1 MGIEYECR
9 RLNIKLDE
17 MCLICEKI
25 GARYVGV
32 YVQRRYV
39 YDFLP
44 PQKGRWIRLR
54 TNGNLT
60 TLTIKEIKSLR
71 IDGTKELEVEVSD
84 FDETNVIM
92 NKLGYKAR
100 TYQENFRMEYKLGG
114 ITFDIDKWPGIPPY
128 IEIEGEHKE
137 DVELA
142 LNKLGWTIDD
152 VTVLDV
158 DKIYN
163 EIYGINLD
171 SIKYL
176 QFTDDENN
184 LIKNYMEKN
193 NE

>member
-17 MCLICEKI
+17 MCLRCEKI
-25 GARYVGV
+25 GARYVGA

-44 PQKGRWIRLR
+44 AQKGRWIRLR

-84 FDETNVIM
+84 FDETNAIM

-100 TYQENFRMEYKLGG
+100 TYQENMKRGTDSLW
-114 ITFDIDKWPGIPPY
+114 DK
-128 IEIEGEHKE
+128 
-137 DVELA
+137 
-142 LNKLGWTIDD
+142 
-152 VTVLDV
+152 
-158 DKIYN
+158 
-163 EIYGINLD
+163 
-171 SIKYL
+171 
-176 QFTDDENN
+176 TD
-184 LIKNYMEKN
+184 
-193 NE
+193 